1 MSTIHDHDSWPCA
14 DRNNVDQLLTLD
26 EVASRMGVPFRMV
39 RRLTSDRRIAFVKVG
54 KYVRIPASA
63 VEEFVAAGYM
73 PALCTPQHRGGRGQ
87 AYDVR
92 PEAAV
97 VSP

>member
-1 MSTIHDHDSWPCA
+1 MSTIHDHSSRPCA
-14 DRNNVDQLLTLD
+14 DRLNGVQLLTMH
-26 EVASRMGVPFRMV
+26 EAASRMGVGLRMV
-39 RRLTSDRRIAFVKVG
+39 RRLTSERRLAFVKVG
-54 KYVRIPASA
+54 KYVRIPSSA
-63 VEEFVAAGYM
+63 VEGFIKAGYM

>member
-1 MSTIHDHDSWPCA
+1 MCTIHDHDSWPCA
-14 DRNNVDQLLTLD
+14 DRINVDQLLTLD

-63 VEEFVAAGYM
+63 VEEFIAAGYI
-73 PALCTPQHRGGRGQ
+73 PAIAQ
-87 AYDVR
+87 
-92 PEAAV
+92 
-97 VSP
+97 VSSHG